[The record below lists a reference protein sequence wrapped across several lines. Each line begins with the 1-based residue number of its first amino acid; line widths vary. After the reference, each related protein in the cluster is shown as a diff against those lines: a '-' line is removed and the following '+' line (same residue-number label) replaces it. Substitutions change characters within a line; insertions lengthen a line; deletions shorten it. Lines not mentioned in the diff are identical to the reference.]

1 MLIPGNIE
9 LFENIKAEDIERLL
23 SCLGIAG
30 KGFQKGETIIAQGSA
45 IDSIGVVISGRIQ
58 VSRNDF
64 AGNRVIVAE
73 FGMGA
78 IFAESFVCAGVSRSP
93 VTVNATEP
101 SLVIFLPYRR
111 LMTSCES
118 ACSFHQQLILNLVR
132 LVARKNLVLSG
143 KLEICS
149 RRTIREKVLAYL
161 GMESAKALSREIVIP
176 FTRNELADYLAVDRS
191 ALSRELGQMQ
201 EEGLIEFDKRRFT
214 LR

>member
-45 IDSIGVVISGRIQ
+45 IESIGVVISGRIQ

-64 AGNRVIVAE
+64 VGNRVIVAE

-78 IFAESFVCAGVSRSP
+78 IFAESFVCAGISRSP
-93 VTVNATEP
+93 VTVSATEAV
-101 SLVIFLPYRR
+101 LVIFLPYRR
-111 LMTSCES
+111 LMTSCEK

-191 ALSRELGQMQ
+191 ALSRELGRMQ
-201 EEGLIEFDKRRFT
+201 AEGLIEFDKRRFT

>member
-23 SCLGIAG
+23 SCLAIAR
-30 KGFQKGETIIAQGSA
+30 KTLQKGETVIAQGA
-45 IDSIGVVISGRIQ
+45 EIDSIGVVVSGRIQ

-73 FGMGA
+73 FGTGA

-101 SLVIFLPYRR
+101 SLVIFMPYHR
-111 LMTSCES
+111 LMTSCEK
-118 ACSFHQQLILNLVR
+118 ACTFHQQLILNLVR
-132 LVARKNLVLSG
+132 LVARKNLVLSA

-161 GMESAKALSREIVIP
+161 GMESAKALSREVVIP

-201 EEGLIEFDKRRFT
+201 AEGLIEFDKNRFT

>member
-9 LFENIKAEDIERLL
+9 LFENIKAEDVERLL
-23 SCLGIAG
+23 SCLGVAG
-30 KGFQKGETIIAQGSA
+30 KSFQKGETVIAQGSS
-45 IDSIGVVISGRIQ
+45 IESIGVAISGRIQ

-64 AGNRVIVAE
+64 DGNRVIVAE
-73 FGMGA
+73 FGPGA
-78 IFAESFVCAGVSRSP
+78 IFAESFVCAGISRSP
-93 VTVNATEP
+93 VTVSATDA

-111 LMTSCES
+111 LMTSCEK

-132 LVARKNLVLSG
+132 LVARKNLVLSA

-149 RRTIREKVLAYL
+149 RRTIREKVIAYL
-161 GMESAKALSREIVIP
+161 GMESAKVGSREVVIP

-191 ALSRELGQMQ
+191 ALSRELGQMRSD
-201 EEGLIEFDKRRFT
+201 GLIDFDKSRFT